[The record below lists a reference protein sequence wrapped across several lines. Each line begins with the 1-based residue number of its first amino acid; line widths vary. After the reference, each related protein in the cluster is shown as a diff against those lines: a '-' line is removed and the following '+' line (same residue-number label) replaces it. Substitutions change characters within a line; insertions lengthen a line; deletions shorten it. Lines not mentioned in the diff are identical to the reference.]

1 MTDDR
6 SIERAARSWLEV
18 GPTSA
23 PEAAVEAA
31 LARIQTTPQERD
43 LHIPRRT
50 IRLNQMVRASIGIA
64 AIAVVLLG
72 AATLLNRPGPGPAP
86 SPPATTASPSPSPSA
101 SASASPTPITSSA
114 SPVASAGSSTPS
126 FPLTFVSK
134 RMGFSVKYPDRW
146 SVHPATEDWVA
157 GETISWGGGSNDDL
171 HGADARLSVA
181 SRALKPGETP
191 AARLQAMVAA
201 SPVCT
206 AVHPAPATIP
216 VGGQIGTVAVNGCV
230 NLGSGGMIPGGRA
243 YVVLLVTGGRAYDFI
258 LDGAVDPAYLEA
270 IMATVTL
277 DPASAVDA
285 SPSP

>member
-6 SIERAARSWLEV
+6 SLERAARSWLEV
-18 GPTSA
+18 GPTAA

-43 LHIPRRT
+43 LHIPWRNT
-50 IRLNQMVRASIGIA
+50 RLNQMVRASIGIA
-64 AIAVVLLG
+64 AVAVVLIG
-72 AATLLNRPGPGPAP
+72 AASLLNRPGPGPAP
-86 SPPATTASPSPSPSA
+86 SPSITTPSPSTTPAAASPSPA
-101 SASASPTPITSSA
+101 TSSA
-114 SPVASAGSSTPS
+114 SPGASGASTPS

-134 RMGFSVKYPDRW
+134 LMGFSVKYPDRW
-146 SVHPATEDWVA
+146 SVHPATEAWVV

-181 SRALKPGETP
+181 SQALKGGETP
-191 AARLQAMVAA
+191 ASRLQAMIAA

-206 AVHPAPATIP
+206 AVVPAPETIP
-216 VGGQIGTVAVNGCV
+216 VGDQVGTVAVNGCV
-230 NLGSGGMIPGGRA
+230 IPLQQSPVFAGEHA

-258 LDGAVDPAYLEA
+258 LDGAVDPAYIEA
-270 IMATVTL
+270 MMATVTL
-277 DPASAVDA
+277 DPASAVDP

>member
-6 SIERAARSWLEV
+6 SLERAARSWLEV
-18 GPTSA
+18 GPSAA

-43 LHIPRRT
+43 LYFPWRT
-50 IRLNQMVRASIGIA
+50 TRLNQMVRASIGIA
-64 AIAVVLLG
+64 AVIVVLLG
-72 AATLLNRPGPGPAP
+72 AATLLKSPGPGPAP
-86 SPPATTASPSPSPSA
+86 SPSIITTPSPSATAIPASPSPG
-101 SASASPTPITSSA
+101 ISSA
-114 SPVASAGSSTPS
+114 SPAASGAA

-134 RMGFSVKYPDRW
+134 RMGFSVGYPDRW
-146 SVHPATEDWVA
+146 SVHPATEDWVV
-157 GETISWGGGSNDDL
+157 GDTISWGGGSNDDL

-181 SRALKPGETP
+181 SQPLKPGDTP
-191 AARLQAMVAA
+191 ASRLQAMIAA

-206 AVHPAPATIP
+206 AVRPAPPTIK
-216 VGGQIGTVAVNGCV
+216 VGGQLGTVAVNGCV
-230 NLGSGGMIPGGRA
+230 NLGAGGMIPGGRA

-258 LDGAVDPAYLEA
+258 LDGNVDPAYLEA

-285 SPSP
+285 SPTP

>member
-6 SIERAARSWLEV
+6 SLERAARSWLEV
-18 GPTSA
+18 GPTAA
-23 PEAAVEAA
+23 PEGAVEAA

-43 LHIPRRT
+43 LRVPWRT
-50 IRLNQMVRASIGIA
+50 IPLNQMVRASLGVA
-64 AIAVVLLG
+64 AIVVVLLG
-72 AATLLNRPGPGPAP
+72 AATLLSRPGPGPAP
-86 SPPATTASPSPSPSA
+86 TPPASIAPTPSA
-101 SASASPTPITSSA
+101 PASASPTPITPSA
-114 SPVASAGSSTPS
+114 SPVASAGSSTPA
-126 FPLTFVSK
+126 FTLTFVSK

-146 SVHPATEDWVA
+146 SVHPATEDWLA

-181 SRALKPGETP
+181 SRALKAGETP
-191 AARLQAMVAA
+191 ASRLQAMVAA
-201 SPVCT
+201 SPVCE
-206 AVHPAPATIP
+206 AVRPAPATIK
-216 VGGQIGTVAVNGCV
+216 VGDQDGTVAVNGCV
-230 NLGSGGMIPGGRA
+230 NLGAGGMIPGGRA

-258 LDGAVDPAYLEA
+258 LDGAVDPAYLET